1 MGLERFEV
9 EKSRVFFPRFPGN
22 SRNHGNP
29 GNGIPFWPFS
39 NPWGFAKE
47 FDFG

>member
-1 MGLERFEV
+1 MKNLELFPELRG
-9 EKSRVFFPRFPGN
+9 KSG
-22 SRNHGNP
+22 NHGNARNP